1 MNNSINKQ
9 ILLKSRPVGEPKES
23 DFALAETPI
32 PEPGEGEVRIK
43 VEAIGLNRAEV
54 LFHEGRYL
62 EKPRLP
68 SKIGFEAAGTIDA
81 LGPGGVLFLSGFI
94 VADRHLMEQRAQE
107 VGFELVER
115 MNEGD
120 WALLGCRKKS

>member
-1 MNNSINKQ
+1 MARIVRFHELGSADV
-9 ILLKSRPVGEPKES
+9 LKIEQVP
-23 DFALAETPI
+23 A

-68 SKIGFEAAGTIDA
+68 SG
-81 LGPGGVLFLSGFI
+81 
-94 VADRHLMEQRAQE
+94 
-107 VGFELVER
+107 VER
-115 MNEGD
+115 
-120 WALLGCRKKS
+120 WRC